1 MLVVQLKKED
11 YNIKISEIGKKRTD
25 HNHDKYITSPEFHKL
40 TAEVFDERLKRANS
54 VTKTDF
60 DTNLSSLNQK
70 INLKKTKYLLVENE
84 FKKLKAFDSS
94 YFRGKSHFEEDGTQN
109 YLVFEPMIGFFKKI
123 AGLGNGSYI
132 YYWESKGLSNK
143 RINCITTSNQSIT
156 PNLSQYGNKTRVEF
170 NGSYSKQDKVIYTH
184 GKIVNIYIV
193 DEINKNYNISSY
205 PTLGNCLFGAV
216 SLTKHADIDQYK

>member
-1 MLVVQLKKED
+1 MQDQHEQIYRQKANVDDKVLSLDNKIAANKKKNES
-11 YNIKISEIGKKRTD
+11 I
-25 HNHDKYITSPEFHKL
+25 
-40 TAEVFDERLKRANS
+40 
-54 VTKTDF
+54 
-60 DTNLSSLNQK
+60 
-70 INLKKTKYLLVENE
+70 ENE
-84 FKKLKAFDSS
+84 FKNLKTSDSS

-193 DEINKNYNISSY
+193 YEINKNYNISSY

>member
-1 MLVVQLKKED
+1 MLQLQSLILQLLMFSMQDQHEQIYRQKANVDDKVLSLDNKIAANKKKNES
-11 YNIKISEIGKKRTD
+11 I
-25 HNHDKYITSPEFHKL
+25 
-40 TAEVFDERLKRANS
+40 
-54 VTKTDF
+54 
-60 DTNLSSLNQK
+60 
-70 INLKKTKYLLVENE
+70 ENE
-84 FKKLKAFDSS
+84 FKNLKTSDSS

-193 DEINKNYNISSY
+193 YEINKNYNISSY